1 MTERIK
7 ILARSYEK
15 LQKILRKLTTNLRQ
29 SYETLRKVSKI
40 NLRKSQE
47 DLRNSQVVNLG

>member
-1 MTERIK
+1 MK
-7 ILARSYEK
+7 ILASSYEK
-15 LQKILRKLTTNLRQ
+15 LKKILRKLTTNLRQ

>member
-15 LQKILRKLTTNLRQ
+15 LQKILRKLTANLRQ
-29 SYETLRKVSKI
+29 SYETLREVSKI

-47 DLRNSQVVNLG
+47 DLRNS